1 MGQTPDELCR
11 SIDETR
17 ERLTETIRAIKA
29 RATIRR
35 HTVDDDPPTPVW
47 LGTGAVDRLLD
58 RVPVEPAAG
67 DLEAEAA
74 AATDASP
81 KADRPGR
88 EPKQSAK
95 RNASLIVV
103 LACAAAGAFAGLA
116 TSPGSRGSS
125 IGS

>member
-35 HTVDDDPPTPVW
+35 HTVDDPPTPVR
-47 LGTGAVDRLLD
+47 LGTGAVDRVLD

-103 LACAAAGAFAGLA
+103 LACAAAGAFAGLT
-116 TSPGSRGSS
+116 TSPDSRGSS
-125 IGS
+125 TGS